1 MKINNQYE
9 EAEAIYPVTGL
20 YIDPDGNTMEKA
32 EMLLS
37 EHRMDVYINDVLTMK
52 LVCTP
57 KDLPGLVLGRMVSEG
72 MIHSSEEVEY
82 LYICEHGTRARVQLV
97 SEHCGLVND
106 NLRAE
111 VMDTPTCCTDNKT
124 IYSGFAV
131 EKELQH
137 LEPVKVSLEL
147 MYATKPFIRI
157 CHCMRQPGRH
167 TVVFLHIRGRLCIP
181 VRISGVTMHWTKRL
195 VMHLCMTMISMNV
208 QSLRPDVS
216 QSI

>member
-20 YIDPDGNTMEKA
+20 YIDPEGSAVEKS

-82 LYICEHGTRARVQLV
+82 LYICEHGTRARVQLKETSGTSCQSV
-97 SEHCGLVND
+97 PGDND
-106 NLRAE
+106 LLWAE
-111 VMDTPTCCTDNKT
+111 VMAWK
-124 IYSGFAV
+124 S
-131 EKELQH
+131 
-137 LEPVKVSLEL
+137 PVK
-147 MYATKPFIRI
+147 
-157 CHCMRQPGRH
+157 C
-167 TVVFLHIRGRLCIP
+167 RL
-181 VRISGVTMHWTKRL
+181 IS
-195 VMHLCMTMISMNV
+195 
-208 QSLRPDVS
+208 
-216 QSI
+216 SIGTT

>member
-1 MKINNQYE
+1 MKINNQYQ

-82 LYICEHGTRARVQLV
+82 LYICEHGTRARVQLG

-106 NLRAE
+106 NLSAE

-131 EKELQH
+131 EKALQH
-137 LEPVKVSLEL
+137 LEPV
-147 MYATKPFIRI
+147 IRI
-157 CHCMRQPGRH
+157 CHCMRRHGQH
-167 TVVFLHIRGRLCIP
+167 TVAFLHIRERLCIP
-181 VRISGVTMHWTKRL
+181 VRISDAIMHWTKRL
-195 VMHLCMTMISMNV
+195 AMHLCMIMIFMNV
-208 QSLRPDVS
+208 QSLQPDVS
-216 QSI
+216 QST

>member
-20 YIDPDGNTMEKA
+20 YIDPDGNAVEKS

-82 LYICEHGTRARVQLV
+82 
-97 SEHCGLVND
+97 
-106 NLRAE
+106 
-111 VMDTPTCCTDNKT
+111 
-124 IYSGFAV
+124 IY
-131 EKELQH
+131 
-137 LEPVKVSLEL
+137 
-147 MYATKPFIRI
+147 M
-157 CHCMRQPGRH
+157 
-167 TVVFLHIRGRLCIP
+167 
-181 VRISGVTMHWTKRL
+181 
-195 VMHLCMTMISMNV
+195 
-208 QSLRPDVS
+208 
-216 QSI
+216 

>member
-20 YIDPDGNTMEKA
+20 YIDPDGNAVEKS

-82 LYICEHGTRARVQLV
+82 LYICEHGTRARVQIG

-106 NLRAE
+106 NLSAE

-124 IYSGFAV
+124 IYSRFAV
-131 EKELQH
+131 EKE
-137 LEPVKVSLEL
+137 
-147 MYATKPFIRI
+147 
-157 CHCMRQPGRH
+157 
-167 TVVFLHIRGRLCIP
+167 
-181 VRISGVTMHWTKRL
+181 
-195 VMHLCMTMISMNV
+195 
-208 QSLRPDVS
+208 
-216 QSI
+216 